1 MIDEHAL
8 ASDVGLPQWSAT
20 AAPPRRGREAVA
32 IAVGRRSMLFPQQ
45 LQRHPRP
52 AQLTVDCRPLR
63 MRPVVLPQRSTT
75 AAPTSRDREAV
86 AIAVGIG
93 GRCSSHTAAAS
104 PLAGAAHGGLPP
116 SSAAADDPWP
126 PPCRP
131 PRPGRNLTF
140 EQADGGKPQH
150 VANLA
155 HGLGSGITRF
165 VQKERSHAHSRI
177 TQRRLSPPS
186 KGSSRS
192 PESVAGFRR
201 LVAIAIIRRAQLQF
215 VSAPRFIKGLDRNF
229 SSK

>member
-1 MIDEHAL
+1 
-8 ASDVGLPQWSAT
+8 
-20 AAPPRRGREAVA
+20 
-32 IAVGRRSMLFPQQ
+32 MLFPQQ

-52 AQLTVDCRPLR
+52 AQPRVDCRPLR
-63 MRPVVLPQRSTT
+63 LRPVVLPQRSAT

-104 PLAGAAHGGLPP
+104 PLAGAAHGALPP
-116 SSAAADDPWP
+116 SSAAADDPW
-126 PPCRP
+126 RP
-131 PRPGRNLTF
+131 PGPRGLAAILRLSKPT
-140 EQADGGKPQH
+140 ADSLSTSRILRMG
-150 VANLA
+150 N
-155 HGLGSGITRF
+155 LGSGITRF

-201 LVAIAIIRRAQLQF
+201 LVAIAIIRRAQLQP